1 MKGKVYLVGAG
12 PGDPELLTLKAL
24 RLIREAD
31 VILHD
36 ELIGP
41 EILNFASTKAH
52 LRNVGKRCGRRSTSQ
67 EEINS
72 LLVAFASFGLKR
84 SSLERWRSDGLRSG
98 WRRNRRIA
106 SAFHRR

>member
-24 RLIREAD
+24 ASSAKPTSSCY
-31 VILHD
+31 D
-36 ELIGP
+36 ELIGT
-41 EILNFASTKAH
+41 EILNFASAKAH
-52 LRNVGKRCGRRSTSQ
+52 LRNVGKRCGRRSISQ
-67 EEINS
+67 DGNQFSPRRIRIVWSES
-72 LLVAFASFGLKR
+72 
-84 SSLERWRSDGLRSG
+84 SSLEGWRSDGLRSG